1 MPALPARAKRP
12 AKVAAAILRCNSFI
26 FASNSPQTLADEVK
40 IEPSF
45 VQSRRILCA
54 FSVDYLPTSSAKP
67 ATNRSTSARVVYG
80 ASPARKAPASP
91 KPSFLE
97 TSRA

>member
-1 MPALPARAKRP
+1 M
-12 AKVAAAILRCNSFI
+12 AAAMLRCNSFI

-40 IEPSF
+40 IEPCL

-67 ATNRSTSARVVYG
+67 ATNRSTSARVEYG
-80 ASPARKAPASP
+80 ARPARKAPASP
-91 KPSFLE
+91 RPSFLE